1 MTAQNVAENS
11 KWEAVIGLEV
21 HCQLRT
27 ESKMFCR
34 CQNLFGGEPNTH
46 TCPVCLGH
54 PGTLPVI
61 NATAIEY
68 SIMAGLALG
77 CDIANYTKFDR
88 KNYYYP
94 DLPKNYQISQFD
106 LPICANGGV
115 DIRVNDERKRIPLLR
130 IHIEEDAGK
139 NIHAEGEP
147 RSRVDLNRAG
157 TPLLEIVSLPELH
170 TAEEVVAYLKTI
182 RLTMLYL
189 GISDVNMEEGSLRC
203 DCNVS
208 IRPRG
213 SDHLETRAEI
223 KNLNSFTF
231 IQNAVNAEIAR
242 QIQLREGGH
251 TIVQE
256 TRLFDTQRNETRS
269 MRGKEEAH
277 DYRYFPEPDLTPMT
291 ISEER
296 LTRLKESLPILPS
309 VTFERLVEDHA
320 LPEYDAEILIQDPEV
335 VSYFEDCVQLFSQ
348 PKKVS
353 NWVINDVFQEM
364 NEKKVSVRDVGVT
377 PERLV
382 ELIQAVEKK
391 LVSTNNGREVFKK
404 MIGNERSVKEI
415 IAEMGVGM
423 ISDDSVIRTAVE
435 EALAANPSVVEELRS
450 GKGKAQNF
458 LVGQVMKATRGK
470 ANPGQVAQMIQEI
483 IADQ

>member
-1 MTAQNVAENS
+1 
-11 KWEAVIGLEV
+11 
-21 HCQLRT
+21 
-27 ESKMFCR
+27 
-34 CQNLFGGEPNTH
+34 
-46 TCPVCLGH
+46 
-54 PGTLPVI
+54 
-61 NATAIEY
+61 
-68 SIMAGLALG
+68 
-77 CDIANYTKFDR
+77 
-88 KNYYYP
+88 
-94 DLPKNYQISQFD
+94 
-106 LPICANGGV
+106 
-115 DIRVNDERKRIPLLR
+115 
-130 IHIEEDAGK
+130 
-139 NIHAEGEP
+139 
-147 RSRVDLNRAG
+147 
-157 TPLLEIVSLPELH
+157 
-170 TAEEVVAYLKTI
+170 
-182 RLTMLYL
+182 
-189 GISDVNMEEGSLRC
+189 
-203 DCNVS
+203 
-208 IRPRG
+208 
-213 SDHLETRAEI
+213 
-223 KNLNSFTF
+223 
-231 IQNAVNAEIAR
+231 
-242 QIQLREGGH
+242 
-251 TIVQE
+251 
-256 TRLFDTQRNETRS
+256 

-291 ISEER
+291 IGEER
-296 LTRLKESLPILPS
+296 LTRLRESLPILPS
-309 VTFERLVEDHA
+309 ATFDRLVEDHA

-364 NEKKVSVRDVGVT
+364 NEKKVPVRDVGIT

-382 ELIQAVEKK
+382 ELIEAVEKK

-470 ANPGQVAQMIQEI
+470 ANPGQVMQMIQEI